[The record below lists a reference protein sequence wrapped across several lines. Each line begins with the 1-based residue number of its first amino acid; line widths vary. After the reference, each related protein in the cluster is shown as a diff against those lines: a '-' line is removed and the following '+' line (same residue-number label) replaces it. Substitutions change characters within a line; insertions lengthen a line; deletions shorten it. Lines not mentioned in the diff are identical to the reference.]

1 MLDSSQLRIMKN
13 KYHTVIWDVDGT
25 LLDTSEGLMS
35 AARAVIEAAGL
46 AVPTE
51 AVLKTYIGPP
61 IQKSFER
68 TLGLSKDD
76 AMELANKFR
85 ARYKE
90 KDLFKAQPYT
100 GIQTLIKKLSAQ
112 GVRQAVATYKRQ
124 DYAER
129 IVEHFGFSPY
139 MEVVCGSDFAG
150 ILTKDDIV
158 ANAVQMM
165 GADARAAVMVGDSR
179 SDAQGAQANGLDFLA
194 VTYGFG
200 YPQGARPETAV
211 AVAANVEE
219 LSDLLAGE

>member
-35 AARAVIEAAGL
+35 AARAVIETAGL